1 LLHRNKENIMR
12 NPDHR
17 HYPHGPKILPW
28 LAHKAGISERR
39 AEMLWQAALKHAD
52 HVAGQAGQAP
62 SSAYWQMAMDRLREL
77 IAAESQRED
86 AASFG
91 WRPWSRNLAQV
102 WLARLEVLDEIAL
115 APVRAWRILGQ
126 HEHTTR
132 TPLIH

>member
-1 LLHRNKENIMR
+1 LLHRNKETIMR
-12 NPDHR
+12 NPDHG

-39 AEMLWQAALKHAD
+39 AEILWQAALRHAE
-52 HVAGQAGQAP
+52 HVAGPTP
-62 SSAYWQMAMDRLREL
+62 SSAYWQAAMARLQEL

-102 WLARLEVLDEIAL
+102 WSARLEAWDEIAL
-115 APVRAWRILGQ
+115 APIRAWRILGR
-126 HEHTTR
+126 HGD
-132 TPLIH
+132 TPLMH